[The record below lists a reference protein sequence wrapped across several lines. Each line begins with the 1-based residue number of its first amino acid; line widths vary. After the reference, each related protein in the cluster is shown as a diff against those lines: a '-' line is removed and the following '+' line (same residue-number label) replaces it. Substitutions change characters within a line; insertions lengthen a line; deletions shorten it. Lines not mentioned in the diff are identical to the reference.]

1 MILQILL
8 VSATDAEADALRKIR
23 GIIRLPHG
31 IYKLDNYEI
40 SILVT
45 GVGSVST
52 AWAMEQWLTTNSR
65 PDLAINV
72 GIAGSYRDEIKIG
85 DIVMPISD
93 CFADTGIETSSG
105 YLTLAEAGL
114 SDPDKYPFTGGQIIA
129 SNRYTDSIR
138 KYLRP
143 VRAITVNTA
152 TGSLA
157 SIRRL
162 CDKYN
167 PDIETME
174 GATFFYICAME
185 EIPFIAIRG
194 ISNRVEPRNKR
205 NWNITLAINKL
216 SLRLKEI
223 LLTFD

>member
-8 VSATDAEADALRKIR
+8 VSATDAEADALRKIH

-52 AWAMEQWLTTNSR
+52 AWAMKQWLTTNSR
-65 PDLAINV
+65 PDIAINV

-85 DIVMPISD
+85 DIVIPISD
-93 CFADTGIETSSG
+93 CFADMGIETSSG

-114 SDPDKYPFTGGQIIA
+114 SDPDKYPFKGGQIIA
-129 SNRYTDSIR
+129 SNRYTDRIR

-143 VRAITVNTA
+143 VRAVTVNTA

-162 CDKYN
+162 SDKYN

-205 NWNITLAINKL
+205 DWNITQAINNL
-216 SLRLKEI
+216 SLKLKEI
-223 LLTFD
+223 LLTFE